1 MRYYM
6 VKCPTKTDAKQII
19 KAAKASGDTT
29 GGVEALLG
37 ACEPRKKQAP
47 SAYNNF
53 IAKCSTKPNKDFSK
67 CAADWKKLSETEKA
81 KYK

>member
-1 MRYYM
+1 M

-19 KAAKASGDTT
+19 TAAKVSGDTT
-29 GGVEALLG
+29 GGVEALLQ
-37 ACEPRKKQAP
+37 ACEPHKKKAP

-53 IAKCSTKPNKDFSK
+53 IGRCSTKENKDFSK
-67 CAADWKKLSETEKA
+67 CATDWKKLSEAEKA